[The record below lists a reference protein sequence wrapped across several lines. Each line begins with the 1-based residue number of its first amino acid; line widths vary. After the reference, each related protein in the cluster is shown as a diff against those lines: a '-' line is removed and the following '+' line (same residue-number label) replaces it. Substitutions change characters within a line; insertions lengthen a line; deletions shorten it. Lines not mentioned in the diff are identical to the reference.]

1 MKTCRLIVAAAA
13 VAVILPAHPASP
25 GVGDPLNTLYI
36 FPGVRDSG
44 EADNT
49 GVATSIHCSN
59 FSSVLEKI
67 QYIVLNYDGHTKVN
81 SIGNIGPAQTKTVST
96 HQTQLYFEDVALNT
110 GAIEQGVVGVSATN
124 NNMVCTAQVLDAS
137 ANVPR
142 GIDLHGIRL
151 NPIPGTQE

>member
-1 MKTCRLIVAAAA
+1 MRTCRLIMAAAA

-36 FPGVRDSG
+36 FPGVRDDG
-44 EADNT
+44 GTFHT

-59 FSSVLEKI
+59 FSSVLEEI
-67 QYIVLNYDGHTKVN
+67 QYIVLNYDGQTKAN
-81 SIGNIGPAQTKTVST
+81 SIHNISPIQTKTVST
-96 HQTQLYFEDVALNT
+96 HQTQLYFEDINLNT
-110 GAIEQGVVGVSATN
+110 GVIEQGVVGVSATN

-142 GIDLHGIRL
+142 GIALHGMRL
-151 NPIPGTQE
+151 KPIPGTQE